1 MTEDYDLYSCP
12 NGCPHFYSSD
22 WLALRLGIMPRGYC
36 PVCKIYYMK
45 NEADKGEEMT
55 AENFQKQTLT
65 ITEAA
70 EILGIGRQSAYDL
83 ARRGELPGIR
93 KLGKRFIISRIVL
106 EEYLKGHENEDRLAA
121 KTRLDLAVGQHQLFK
136 GLEEGLMEL
145 DSKLDEVLVELQD
158 IKRSLNRNAN
168 NSATPAWHPGNED

>member
-1 MTEDYDLYSCP
+1 MTEDYVLYVCP
-12 NGCPHFYSSD
+12 NGCTYLHSSD

-55 AENFQKQTLT
+55 ESK
-65 ITEAA
+65 
-70 EILGIGRQSAYDL
+70 DPV
-83 ARRGELPGIR
+83 EL
-93 KLGKRFIISRIVL
+93 
-106 EEYLKGHENEDRLAA
+106 
-121 KTRLDLAVGQHQLFK
+121 LDLAVGQHQAFK
-136 GLEEGLMEL
+136 ALEENLIEL
-145 DSKLDEVLVELQD
+145 NSKLDEVLVELQD